1 MASLAMTS
9 AGSSI
14 AIGLPAASDTLAAF
28 QAVSYTVINEIT
40 DLSSFGKVYNQVTHN
55 PLATRQTIKRKGS
68 YDNGTISLQM
78 AYAPSDAG
86 QTMLTAA
93 VNSDD
98 SYSYRVTLQDGTIF
112 YFGAQAMS
120 RTVEIGG
127 VDSITASTCDL
138 EIDTEV
144 HQA

>member
-28 QAVSYTVINEIT
+28 QAVSYTLIGEVV
-40 DLSSFGKVYNQVTHN
+40 DVGSFGKVYNQVTHN

-68 YDNGTISLQM
+68 YDNGTLSLQM
-78 AYAPSDAG
+78 AYAPTDAG
-86 QTMLTAA
+86 QTMLNTA

-98 SYSYRVTLQDGTIF
+98 SY
-112 YFGAQAMS
+112 
-120 RTVEIGG
+120 
-127 VDSITASTCDL
+127 
-138 EIDTEV
+138 
-144 HQA
+144 

>member
-14 AIGLPAASDTLAAF
+14 SIGLPAASDTLAAF
-28 QAVSYTVINEIT
+28 QAVSYTVISEIT
-40 DLSSFGKVYNQVTHN
+40 DLSQFGKVYNQVTHN
-55 PLATRQTIKRKGS
+55 PLSTRQTIKRKGS

-86 QTMLTAA
+86 QTMLTTA

-98 SYSYRVTLQDGTIF
+98 SYSYRVMLQDGTTF
-112 YFGAQAMS
+112 YFSAQAMS
-120 RTVEIGG
+120 RPIEVGG
-127 VDSITASTCDL
+127 VDSITSSTCDL
-138 EIDTEV
+138 EVDSEI